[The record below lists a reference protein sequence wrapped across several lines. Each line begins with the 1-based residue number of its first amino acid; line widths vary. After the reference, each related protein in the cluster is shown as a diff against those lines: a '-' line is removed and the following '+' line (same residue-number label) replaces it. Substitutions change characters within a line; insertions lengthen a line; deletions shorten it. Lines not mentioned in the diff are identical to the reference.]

1 MRRSEYLTS
10 TYDETIAPGRDE
22 LPEQY
27 RQNAIDTLK
36 WFCFEQKPDSVL
48 EEVTNLFNRTPHCR
62 LLKCDFDDYPSAVGT
77 GILYG
82 AEKSSAIETPFF
94 SEVSDLRSSIVQ
106 LTIRGWS
113 GLPGDP
119 KLNVQLSVHSDSDS
133 VWKTVYGDMIEYSE
147 LWDGRISE
155 TPLKIPED
163 IERSEADM
171 EGLESIIAGLDD
183 DVELG
188 FEKMVSE
195 VVHEVRNPLGSIMT
209 AVGLVIGKAGE
220 PLEDEDCHLLSM
232 IESESERID
241 SILRSFVD
249 SVKPIALKRENASV
263 RTLALQ
269 SLRESV
275 FVDDDLVDTL
285 EIFDDSGSGTVC
297 AVDTGVVKGMLEYL
311 TKDLPESISGCSGLA
326 FECST
331 DDNELKLDFKYSGD
345 GIRPD
350 LLRKVVLPSN
360 AAKDG
365 GSGLNE
371 IPPNMVVMAHGGRMR
386 VHSENSLTVLTIW
399 MPLAGNCK

>member
-1 MRRSEYLTS
+1 MRRTEYLAS

-27 RQNAIDTLK
+27 RQNVLDTLK
-36 WFCFEQKPDSVL
+36 WFCYEQKPDSVL
-48 EEVTNLFNRTPHCR
+48 EEVTKLFNRTPHCR
-62 LLKCDFDDYPSAVGT
+62 LLRCDLDDAPSAVGA
-77 GILYG
+77 G
-82 AEKSSAIETPFF
+82 AMHGTEKSSAIETPFF

-119 KLNVQLSVHSDSDS
+119 KLNVQLSVSCLSDT

-147 LWDGRISE
+147 LWNGQISE
-155 TPLKIPED
+155 APFELPTD
-163 IERSEADM
+163 IKRSEAEM
-171 EGLESIIAGLDD
+171 ERLEPIITGLDD

-241 SILRSFVD
+241 RILRNFVD
-249 SVKPIALKRENASV
+249 SVKPIALKRERADV
-263 RTLALQ
+263 RALALQ

-275 FVDDDLVDTL
+275 FADDDIVDVV
-285 EIFDDSGSGTVC
+285 EMFDHSGSPAFS
-297 AVDTGVVKGMLEYL
+297 AVDTDLVKGMLDYL
-311 TKDLPESISGCSGLA
+311 TQDLPETIPGCSA
-326 FECST
+326 ISFECST
-331 DDNELKLDFKYSGD
+331 VESELRLDFKYSGD

-386 VHSENSLTVLTIW
+386 VHSENSLTVLTVW
-399 MPLAGNCK
+399 MPLAGN